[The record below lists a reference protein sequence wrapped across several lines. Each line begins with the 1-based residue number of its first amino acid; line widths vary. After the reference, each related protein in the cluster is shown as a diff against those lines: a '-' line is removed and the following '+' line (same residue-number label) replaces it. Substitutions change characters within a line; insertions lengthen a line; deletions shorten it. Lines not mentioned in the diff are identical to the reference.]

1 MDLAVSPH
9 ARARMQQRGI
19 SAEAIEALLDFGRSR
34 HVHSDGREIVYFD
47 KKARARLL
55 KANPAAAPEIGRL
68 RRTYAVL
75 AGDGSI
81 VTVGHRF
88 KRIPRD

>member
-19 SAEAIEALLDFGRSR
+19 RAQAVEALLDFGRTR
-34 HVHSDGREIVYFD
+34 HVHSGGRELVYFD

-55 KANPAAAPEIGRL
+55 KANPAAAREIGRL
-68 RRTYAVL
+68 GRTCAVL
-75 AGDGSI
+75 AGDGSV

>member
-9 ARARMQQRGI
+9 ARARMQQRCI
-19 SAEAIEALLDFGRSR
+19 SPAAVEALLDFGRTR
-34 HVHSDGREIVYFD
+34 HVHSNGRELVYFD

-55 KANPAAAPEIGRL
+55 KANPAAAREMSRL

-75 AGDGSI
+75 AGDGSVI
-81 VTVGHRF
+81 TVGHRF

>member
-19 SAEAIEALLDFGRSR
+19 RAQAVEALLDFGRTR
-34 HVHSDGREIVYFD
+34 HVHSGGRELVYFD
-47 KKARARLL
+47 KKARDRLL
-55 KANPAAAPEIGRL
+55 KANPAAAREMSRL

-75 AGDGSI
+75 AGDGSV